1 MQSPCGSMFR
11 PRINNR
17 QPGEDVFVA
26 RTYFFSVELDGVTIY
41 SHTFYGVSDGLH
53 IAMRHLQVLQHIL
66 IEIQQ
71 VLETI

>member
-1 MQSPCGSMFR
+1 MFR

-41 SHTFYGVSDGLH
+41 SHTFYGVPDGLH